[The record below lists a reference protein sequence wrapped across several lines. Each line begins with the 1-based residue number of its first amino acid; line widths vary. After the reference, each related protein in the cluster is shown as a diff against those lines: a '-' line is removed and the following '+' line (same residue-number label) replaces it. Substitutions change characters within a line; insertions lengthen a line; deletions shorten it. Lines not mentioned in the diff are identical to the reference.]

1 MNVRE
6 CRQCHRMI
14 DFDEPWCDHETM
26 EESAWIDIVERR
38 REDAERLAVDVIVVH
53 TAGELLGKAIQK
65 DIVDELVEKVAVQLG
80 LSAAEIWRKQFM
92 ELVDGSEGK

>member
-1 MNVRE
+1 
-6 CRQCHRMI
+6 
-14 DFDEPWCDHETM
+14 M
-26 EESAWIDIVERR
+26 EATTPFGSEKVNEHSGVQTVPSNGR